1 MLIMLY
7 DAAVTQEPLELT
19 ASTGYLLAR
28 VGAASRRMWARML
41 AGHGLTPHHF
51 GVLMLLDQAGAA
63 SHQDLSHGVGID
75 PRNAVPVIDHLA
87 QRGLVQ
93 RQPDPTDRRRNTI
106 TLTTAGHAI
115 LQDLRGAGDQ
125 VEEHLLDCL
134 TTAERTDLHR
144 TLLKLLACTDG

>member
-1 MLIMLY
+1 MFIMLY
-7 DAAVTQEPLELT
+7 DATVTQEPPELT

-28 VGAASRRMWARML
+28 VGAVSRRMWARML

-51 GVLMLLDQAGAA
+51 GVLMLLDQVGAA

-87 QRGLVQ
+87 QRGLVH

-106 TLTTAGHAI
+106 TLTTAGHTI

-144 TLLKLLACTDG
+144 TLLKLLACADG